1 MKGGMREGERGKER
15 RGDENRERRRL
26 EKKSRE
32 HKEVEEEWSGVDWSE
47 VEEEWSGVNEM
58 NRDLSNG
65 MNMIT
70 KLKRDT
76 IWN

>member
-1 MKGGMREGERGKER
+1 M
-15 RGDENRERRRL
+15 
-26 EKKSRE
+26 
-32 HKEVEEEWSGVDWSE
+32 EWSGV
-47 VEEEWSGVNEM
+47 EWSGVKGRGVEWGGVNEM

-76 IWN
+76 TWN